1 MSAIFHDFCPPPP
14 KTCLSLKW
22 MVPKITSKICPKESP
37 KKFPR
42 NFSKSQQRL
51 LQIELKIDKVTNFS
65 QGPWTLALSSQRVNH
80 KDQ

>member
-1 MSAIFHDFCPPPP
+1 MDGS
-14 KTCLSLKW
+14 
-22 MVPKITSKICPKESP
+22 KITSKICPKESP

-65 QGPWTLALSSQRVNH
+65 QGTWTLALSSQRVNH